1 MIIGLALLLFLTGCA
16 YDALRSDLR
25 RKCAAMPQSKAEQ
38 CYRRTQDTGAE
49 YRAKREELKRSVEGK
64 EQAGKAADSRY
75 DEWIP

>member
-49 YRAKREELKRSVEGK
+49 YRAKREEL
-64 EQAGKAADSRY
+64 
-75 DEWIP
+75 